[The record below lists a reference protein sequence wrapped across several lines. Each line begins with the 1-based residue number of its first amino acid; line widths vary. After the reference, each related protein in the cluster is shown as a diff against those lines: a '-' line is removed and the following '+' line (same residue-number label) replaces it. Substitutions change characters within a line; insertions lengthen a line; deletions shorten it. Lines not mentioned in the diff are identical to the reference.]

1 MTSCTKLLAK
11 PAQPESDE
19 DPRLQKVS
27 SKAEDPQLV
36 ALKKGATEALAARC
50 KGVDQLSADDRRAM
64 KQALSEGY
72 ARNQSVLGQLHAI
85 DGDRWSGD
93 QAKLISDSLYSPD
106 PIVARTAFF
115 AVLAAFDSNSPGGMD
130 RQNAFTLALGPEFAR
145 GPLSEFERLQ
155 GCRNMGWCG
164 SDWGS
169 RDGSSASSVVATLAD
184 KYRAAL
190 QAHADARTLLAVR

>member
-1 MTSCTKLLAK
+1 MSRTPQTVTLTPLQIAHTITALRVHMRQLEKK
-11 PAQPESDE
+11 GDE
-19 DPRLQKVS
+19 DPEGGEY
-27 SKAEDPQLV
+27 ED
-36 ALKKGATEALAARC
+36 
-50 KGVDQLSADDRRAM
+50 
-64 KQALSEGY
+64 
-72 ARNQSVLGQLHAI
+72 
-85 DGDRWSGD
+85 
-93 QAKLISDSLYSPD
+93 
-106 PIVARTAFF
+106 RTAFF

-130 RQNAFTLALGPEFAR
+130 RQNAFTLALGPEFTR